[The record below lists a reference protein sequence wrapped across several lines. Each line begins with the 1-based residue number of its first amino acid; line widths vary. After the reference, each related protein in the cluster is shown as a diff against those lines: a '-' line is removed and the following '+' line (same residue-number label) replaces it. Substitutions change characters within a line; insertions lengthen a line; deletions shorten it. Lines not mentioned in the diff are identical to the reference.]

1 MARECKW
8 HNLFGFWS
16 AVPLY
21 FVVGTGLFF
30 NYGWENTALS
40 RLTGSVRPASKPPP
54 RSTRGAGS
62 GERPSGTGLEGLN
75 GAWQRAEKEA
85 GDWRSMTA
93 RLGSSP
99 ATPISFNVERGTVGQ
114 PHRKLQFTVDR
125 SSLEIL
131 SRETYESYN
140 LGRKARL
147 WIRWIHT
154 GEAGGLL
161 GQGVAMIASAGGAVL
176 VWTGLSLALRRF
188 LGRNRS

>member
-1 MARECKW
+1 
-8 HNLFGFWS
+8 
-16 AVPLY
+16 
-21 FVVGTGLFF
+21 
-30 NYGWENTALS
+30 
-40 RLTGSVRPASKPPP
+40 
-54 RSTRGAGS
+54 
-62 GERPSGTGLEGLN
+62 
-75 GAWQRAEKEA
+75 
-85 GDWRSMTA
+85 MTA

>member
-1 MARECKW
+1 
-8 HNLFGFWS
+8 
-16 AVPLY
+16 
-21 FVVGTGLFF
+21 
-30 NYGWENTALS
+30 
-40 RLTGSVRPASKPPP
+40 
-54 RSTRGAGS
+54 
-62 GERPSGTGLEGLN
+62 
-75 GAWQRAEKEA
+75 
-85 GDWRSMTA
+85 MTA

-99 ATPISFNVERGTVGQ
+99 AAPISFNVERGTVGQ

-131 SRETYESYN
+131 SRETYESYH

>member
-1 MARECKW
+1 
-8 HNLFGFWS
+8 
-16 AVPLY
+16 
-21 FVVGTGLFF
+21 
-30 NYGWENTALS
+30 
-40 RLTGSVRPASKPPP
+40 
-54 RSTRGAGS
+54 
-62 GERPSGTGLEGLN
+62 
-75 GAWQRAEKEA
+75 
-85 GDWRSMTA
+85 MTA

-99 ATPISFNVERGTVGQ
+99 AAPISLNVERGTVGQ

-161 GQGVAMIASAGGAVL
+161 AQGVAMIASAGGAVL